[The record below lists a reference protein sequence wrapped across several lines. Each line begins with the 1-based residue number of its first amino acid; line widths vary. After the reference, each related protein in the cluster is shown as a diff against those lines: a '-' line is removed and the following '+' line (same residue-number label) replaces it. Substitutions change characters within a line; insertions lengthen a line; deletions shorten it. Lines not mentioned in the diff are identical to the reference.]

1 MRTAARI
8 IGLGLGLAAC
18 GDPGDRPLDAPV
30 VSSPDGDLV
39 GHDAAP
45 RDATLPPA
53 SRWVLGYYV
62 GYQIDALPI
71 AAIDWS
77 SLTDIAFAPMVV
89 TADLSLDLTF
99 DDSHGAGVA
108 DAQALAT
115 AAHAHGVHALLLL
128 GGANAG
134 ANIATAAAPANRAA
148 FVTELL
154 GALDQLGYDGID
166 LDWEDSVD
174 LDELVALAQDL
185 RAARPTMELTY
196 PAYPINSNFQVVDP
210 RMVDLAF
217 ALDQFNVQTYFP
229 AVAETGDGW
238 SSWFVS
244 PLSGSTATTPVA
256 IDDTLARYAAA
267 GIPKAKLG
275 MGTAFYAI
283 CYTGG
288 ITGPRQPTTT
298 ANKITGGDN
307 EFPLSAFY
315 APGGA
320 LATHPAASQRDG
332 TTREPFL
339 ELTAPIT
346 EAHCGPD
353 PTSYISYEDETSLAD
368 KGAFA
373 KANGYGG
380 IIVWTL
386 AEGTLGA
393 TATGGRTPNA
403 LIHAL
408 HAAFAE

>member
-1 MRTAARI
+1 MRTAAHVV
-8 IGLGLGLAAC
+8 GLGLALAAC
-18 GDPGDRPLDAPV
+18 GDSAARPIDAAPV
-30 VSSPDGDLV
+30 SNPDGDLV
-39 GHDAAP
+39 GHDAP
-45 RDATLPPA
+45 VRDATVPPA
-53 SRWVLGYYV
+53 RRWVLGYYV

-89 TADLSLDLTF
+89 KTDLSLDLTF
-99 DDSHGAGVA
+99 DDSHGTGVA
-108 DAQALAT
+108 DAKALAT

-134 ANIATAAAPANRAA
+134 GTIATAASTAHRGA
-148 FVTELL
+148 FVTALL
-154 GALDQLGYDGID
+154 AALDELGYDGID
-166 LDWEDSVD
+166 LDWEDSVNLDD
-174 LDELVALAQDL
+174 LVSLAQDL
-185 RAARPTMELTY
+185 RAARPAIELTY
-196 PAYPINSNFQVVDP
+196 PAYPINPNFQTVDP
-210 RMVDLAF
+210 RMADLAF

-244 PLSGSTATTPVA
+244 PLSGSTAATPVA
-256 IDDTLARYAAA
+256 IDDTLARYAAV

-288 ITGPRQPTTT
+288 ISGPRQPTTP

-307 EFPLSAFY
+307 DFPLSAFY
-315 APGGA
+315 APGGT
-320 LATHPAASQRDG
+320 LATHAAASQRDG
-332 TTREPFL
+332 TAREPYL
-339 ELTAPIT
+339 KLAAPLTD
-346 EAHCGPD
+346 AHCGAD
-353 PTSYISYEDETSLAD
+353 STSYISYEDETSLAD

-386 AEGTLGA
+386 AEGTLPA
-393 TATGGRTPNA
+393 NATGGRTANA
-403 LIHAL
+403 MIHAL
-408 HAAFAE
+408 HAAFTE